1 MKKNRGF
8 TLIEL
13 LVVIGV
19 IAILAAIVLVAVNP
33 GRQFANARDT
43 QRQSDLYAI
52 TNAIYQYVAEH
63 NGNLPDI
70 LDASGAV
77 ITAFPTTPTCIGSGT
92 HPTTGAAC
100 FDLAIA
106 GGEEPIVPTYIA
118 EIPHDPNLTV
128 NFDAYTGYSVFADAN
143 QRVTAT
149 ASGEL
154 TGGTITVRR

>member
-1 MKKNRGF
+1 MKANRGF

-13 LVVIGV
+13 LVVIGI

-43 QRQSDLYAI
+43 QRQSHLYAV

-70 LDASGAV
+70 IDPSTGDV
-77 ITAFPTTPTCIGSGT
+77 ITAFPTTPTCIG
-92 HPTTGAAC
+92 TGAGC

-106 GGEEPIVPTYIA
+106 GGDEPIVPTYIA
-118 EIPHDPNLTV
+118 EMPHDPNLTV
-128 NFDAYTGYSVFADAN
+128 NFDADTGYSVFADAN
-143 QRVTAT
+143 QRVTAS

-154 TGGTITVRR
+154 TENITVRR

>member
-1 MKKNRGF
+1 MFLHKHSGF
-8 TLIEL
+8 TLVEL

-63 NGNLPDI
+63 QGNLPDTDGDP
-70 LDASGAV
+70 LTDSFPEEAV
-77 ITAFPTTPTCIGSGT
+77 CIGSAVG
-92 HPTTGAAC
+92 C
-100 FDLAIA
+100 FDLANA
-106 GGEEPIVPTYIA
+106 GDGGDTIVPTYIP
-118 EIPHDPNLTV
+118 EIPTDPSENQPGE
-128 NFDAYTGYSVFADAN
+128 TGYFISRDENNRIIAS
-143 QRVTAT
+143 

-154 TGGTITVRR
+154 TDVITVRR